1 MHIHLPKALHGWR
14 EVAREMTIIVASV
27 LIALFAEQLVQRWE
41 WRQKVHAATDAMRGE
56 LLGDDGPELYQR
68 AAIHSCLLSRLDALR
83 AAIEGGKSRR
93 EVYALIDGY
102 WVPFHTYETLA
113 HDAANA
119 SDVATH
125 MDVDKHDLFNQAYG
139 MMPSMERTNA
149 TEVSDVGKLSA
160 LRRTGGPLSEAETS
174 QLLLTLQALRDDER
188 VMWAG
193 ARFALPRV
201 RELRKPLEPDV
212 IIPLMQVARQH
223 YGTCV
228 KDLPAS
234 WPNGLPRDP

>member
-14 EVAREMTIIVASV
+14 EVAREMTIIIVSV

-41 WRQKVHAATDAMRGE
+41 WHQKVQAAETAMRFE

-68 AAIHSCLLSRLDALR
+68 AAIHPCLVSRLDAMR
-83 AAIEGGKSRR
+83 AAIEAGASRSQ
-93 EVYALIDGY
+93 VYALIDSY

-119 SDVATH
+119 SDVASH
-125 MDVDKHDLFNQAYG
+125 MDVGQHDLFNQAYG
-139 MMPSMERTNA
+139 MMPSVDRTNA
-149 TEVSDVGKLSA
+149 IEVADVARLSA
-160 LRRTGGPLSEAETS
+160 LRRSGGALSD
-174 QLLLTLQALRDDER
+174 RDDER
-188 VMWAG
+188 IMWAG
-193 ARFALPRV
+193 VRFALPRV
-201 RELRKPLEPDV
+201 RELKQPLQPDV

-223 YGTCV
+223 YGSCV

-234 WPNGLPRDP
+234 WPSGLPRDP

>member
-14 EVAREMTIIVASV
+14 EVAREMTIIIASV

-41 WRQKVHAATDAMRGE
+41 WRQKVQAAEGAMRGE

-68 AAIHSCLLSRLDALR
+68 AAIHPCLLARLDAMR
-83 AAIEGGKSRR
+83 AAIEAGKSRR
-93 EVYALIDGY
+93 QLYALIDSY

-119 SDVATH
+119 SDVASH
-125 MDVDKHDLFNQAYG
+125 MDVDEHDLFNQAYG
-139 MMPSMERTNA
+139 MMPSVDRTNA
-149 TEVSDVGKLSA
+149 IEVADVAKLSA
-160 LRRTGGPLSEAETS
+160 LRRSGGALSEAETS

-188 VMWAG
+188 IMWAG
-193 ARFALPRV
+193 VRFALPRV
-201 RELRKPLEPDV
+201 RELRQPLQPEV
-212 IIPLMQVARQH
+212 IMPLMQVARQH

-228 KDLPAS
+228 RDLPAS
-234 WPNGLPRDP
+234 WPSGLPRDP